1 MVMMM
6 MLTVV
11 VVGVDVSGN
20 PRFAFVKSQLNASSL
35 RLGSTTQSD
44 PPHYV
49 QNSTENFRAQNVAAS
64 A

>member
-35 RLGSTTQSD
+35 RPTQSD